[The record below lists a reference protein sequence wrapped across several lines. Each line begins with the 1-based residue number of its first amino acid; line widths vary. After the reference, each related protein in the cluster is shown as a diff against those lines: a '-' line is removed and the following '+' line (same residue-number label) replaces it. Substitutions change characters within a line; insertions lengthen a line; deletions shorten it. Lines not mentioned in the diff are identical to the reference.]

1 MAIELLLPVLA
12 ISRGS
17 VGADKRVDIRTS
29 FTALEEHLSIQAS
42 MAFSTGVA
50 GRMTSMS
57 EMEDMEDS
65 GGGMGGN
72 KAQGAAGGG
81 VKRKAGE
88 QASRGVEV
96 GEPSERDGV
105 CRGTELTS

>member
-1 MAIELLLPVLA
+1 MW
-12 ISRGS
+12 
-17 VGADKRVDIRTS
+17 TS

-42 MAFSTGVA
+42 IAFSTGVA

-72 KAQGAAGGG
+72 KALAAAGGG

-96 GEPSERDGV
+96 GEPHPRETVAG
-105 CRGTELTS
+105 GTELTS